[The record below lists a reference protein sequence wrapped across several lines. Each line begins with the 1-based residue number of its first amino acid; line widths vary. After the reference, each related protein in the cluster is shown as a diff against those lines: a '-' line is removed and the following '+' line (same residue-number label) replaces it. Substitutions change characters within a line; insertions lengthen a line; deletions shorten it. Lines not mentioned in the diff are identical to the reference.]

1 MEPLNP
7 GARVMVATFRAD
19 YGQFRKYYTNM
30 SPLSFPVPSG
40 TVLRGM
46 LGAICG
52 IDRLESPEYFA
63 STRLALR
70 VERPIRKTCVPVNLL
85 KTVRPLHFARF
96 ENRKPTTVEYVR
108 DAAYRVYIHIPEE
121 PKARILREKLQK
133 HHSVYTLCFGT
144 SESLAN
150 YHFHGEET
158 VTSGGSGPAE
168 LSSMTPIE
176 LVEELDVKGR
186 KLFSLTLPVLMDRR
200 RVVSRYTEF
209 LFERTG
215 ATIKGKFRH
224 FTRLSNGE
232 NIVFF

>member
-7 GARVMVATFRAD
+7 GAQVLVATFSAA

-52 IDRLESPEYFA
+52 IDRLQSPEYFA

-70 VERPIRKTCVPVNLL
+70 VQAPIRKTCVPVNLL

-108 DAAYRVYIHIPEE
+108 NAAYRVYIHIPEE
-121 PKARILREKLQK
+121 PKQRLLREKLQK
-133 HHSVYTLCFGT
+133 HHSVYTLCFGN

-150 YHFHGEET
+150 YDYHGEET
-158 VTSGGSGPAE
+158 VTARGSGTAE
-168 LSSMTPIE
+168 LNSMVPTE
-176 LVEELDVKGR
+176 LVQELDVKGR
-186 KLFSLTLPVLMDRR
+186 ELFSLTLPVLMDRR

-209 LFERTG
+209 LFERNGKTV
-215 ATIKGKFRH
+215 KGSFSQYA
-224 FTRLSNGE
+224 RLSNGE